1 MLEMLAALELG
12 LVPES
17 LGSPTRDALVTGM
30 AFVMGSAV
38 PLLPFIV
45 LEVKPALMVTMLL
58 ALAALFALGA
68 MKAWLSGRPMVAS
81 GLEVLLL
88 GGTAGAFG
96 YGLGLLVSTLF
107 GISI

>member
-1 MLEMLAALELG
+1 
-12 LVPES
+12 
-17 LGSPTRDALVTGM
+17 
-30 AFVMGSAV
+30 
-38 PLLPFIV
+38 LPFLV
-45 LEVKPALMVTMLL
+45 LEVKLALMVTMLL

-68 MKAWLSGRPMVAS
+68 MKAWLSGRPMVRS

-107 GISI
+107 GFSI